1 MRIRDYEFNLQELS
15 GSMGDLGTFFPL
27 AVGYFAVN
35 GMDPS
40 GLLVMMGLANIVTGL
55 IYHLPMPIEPMKL
68 LAAAAIAGRWPP
80 SLIAASGFGSG
91 AIWLAL
97 SLTGL
102 VRRLAGITPLCIV
115 RGIQAA
121 LGILLAIEGLRL
133 ISAGWVLGA
142 VSIALIAL
150 LRRSRRA
157 PAAIVL
163 VALGIVL
170 IAVDGRLAEAIRPG
184 FDLPSLTLFRPIE
197 VWRGMVLAGFAQVA
211 LTVTNA
217 VIATSALISRYFPDR
232 PVPEQRLALNMGI
245 MNVVTPFFGGMPL
258 CHGAGGLAGQY
269 YFGARTGGTNLIEG
283 AIEVSLGLFLSGSIA
298 ALFALFPQGIV
309 GAMLLL
315 VGVQLAATVV
325 QIKARQL
332 PFVAL
337 TVGLS
342 LATNIAAGFVGALA
356 LYHALRRWGR
366 RSRYSA
372 WLVEEPA

>member
-1 MRIRDYEFNLQELS
+1 
-15 GSMGDLGTFFPL
+15 MGDLGTFFPL

-35 GMDPS
+35 GMDPA

-80 SLIAASGFGSG
+80 SLIAASGVGSG
-91 AIWLAL
+91 VIWLAL

-102 VRRLAGITPLCIV
+102 VRRLAGITPPCIV
-115 RGIQAA
+115 RGVQAA
-121 LGILLAIEGLRL
+121 LGVLLAIEGVKM
-133 ISAGWVLGA
+133 IASGWVLGA
-142 VSIALIAL
+142 VSVALIAL

-170 IAVDGRLAEAIRPG
+170 IAVDGRLAEAVRPG

-211 LTVTNA
+211 LTATNA

-232 PVPEQRLALNMGI
+232 PVTEQRLALNMGL
-245 MNVVTPFFGGMPL
+245 MNVVTPFFGGMAL

-315 VGVQLAATVV
+315 VGVQLAASVV
-325 QIKARQL
+325 QVKARQL
-332 PFVAL
+332 PLAAL

-342 LATNIAAGFVGALA
+342 LATNMAAGFVGVLA